1 MVKRTPRR
9 ARRARVKKNNGQ
21 TPQKQ
26 QRRLTPT
33 TWRTRGR
40 GQRQR
45 RDLQR
50 HLLRGAAYST
60 GAGIVSMF
68 FWWLKIRFQIL

>member
-1 MVKRTPRR
+1 MAKRTPRR
-9 ARRARVKKNNGQ
+9 TRKSRTKKNRKN
-21 TPQKQ
+21 PQNK
-26 QRRLTPT
+26 RRLTFT
-33 TWRTRGR
+33 AWRRS

-60 GAGIVSMF
+60 GAGIVGLV
-68 FWWLKIRFQIL
+68 FWWLRLRFHIV

>member
-1 MVKRTPRR
+1 MAKRTPRR
-9 ARRARVKKNNGQ
+9 TRKSRTTKNRKHPQNKRRPTLTAW
-21 TPQKQ
+21 
-26 QRRLTPT
+26 RR
-33 TWRTRGR
+33 RGR

-60 GAGIVSMF
+60 GAGIVGLV
-68 FWWLKIRFQIL
+68 FWWLRLRFHIV